1 MDEESEKET
10 QGAEESDKEET
21 AESTEK
27 VKKEKEADEEELK
40 EADEEIHDEEETP
53 SSEEEIKH
61 LPPEEVDEEIVEE
74 RFYTIPLGKAW
85 IAPPKKRAPRAI
97 KIVEKFVK
105 RHMKLRSREELTEEE
120 ANRLII
126 SNEVNERIWNRG
138 IQKPPRKVRVR
149 AARNKDGDII
159 VYLAEGD

>member
-1 MDEESEKET
+1 MEEESEKET

-21 AESTEK
+21 AENTEK
-27 VKKEKEADEEELK
+27 VKKEKEAD
-40 EADEEIHDEEETP
+40 DEEILDEEETP

-105 RHMKLRSREELTEEE
+105 RHMKLRSREELIEEE

-126 SNEVNERIWNRG
+126 SNEVNERIWKRG

-149 AARNKDGDII
+149 AARNKDGNVI